1 MKKQSFNSFKPVSKT
16 EMSLLTTSI
25 KETLATNFDTT
36 QQKIFSAADLWNIQ
50 RNKRR
55 NLGRRFIA

>member
-1 MKKQSFNSFKPVSKT
+1 MKKQSFNSFMPVSKT

-36 QQKIFSAADLWNIQ
+36 QRKIFSAADLWNIQ